1 VVLGGIAIIAAIL
14 ALPVLV
20 AFRIVYGS
28 WRRDT

>member
-1 VVLGGIAIIAAIL
+1 VVLSTIASIAAIL

-28 WRRDT
+28 WGRNT